1 MNPSDPGRVVPVLL
15 PTLLDSRDHCSVD
28 RAAVKGLKRSPVLV
42 VFAPTG
48 NRGSVGEPRGLD
60 IADVSAVAPA
70 LPEVLLVL
78 GIGVFR
84 DSQPAESLPGEVL
97 PPKPSAP
104 AGFDVSGME
113 LVGVDLDDLPAD
125 ASALVDLRGVI
136 LPTRVL
142 DDRQI
147 TVLPSDFAVHQ
158 TYIVASKKR
167 RTYKSSLVSL
177 DIFLKAFSISSTNPE

>member
-1 MNPSDPGRVVPVLL
+1 MTLPIVL
-15 PTLLDSRDHCSVD
+15 S
-28 RAAVKGLKRSPVLV
+28 
-42 VFAPTG
+42 
-48 NRGSVGEPRGLD
+48 
-60 IADVSAVAPA
+60 
-70 LPEVLLVL
+70 VL
-78 GIGVFR
+78 GIGKLKDV
-84 DSQPAESLPGEVL
+84 QPTDLLTREISS
-97 PPKPSAP
+97 PKSP
-104 AGFDVSGME
+104 AATGFDVSGME

>member
-1 MNPSDPGRVVPVLL
+1 MDSTDSGGIVFVEFPVLL
-15 PTLLDSRDHCSVD
+15 DGALHRPINKPSIICW
-28 RAAVKGLKRSPVLV
+28 KFSPVFFVL
-42 VFAPTG
+42 APT
-48 NRGSVGEPRGLD
+48 RRSGSVCKRGGVH

-78 GIGVFR
+78 GIGVFK

-167 RTYKSSLVSL
+167 
-177 DIFLKAFSISSTNPE
+177 